1 MKKKLLSIIL
11 AIAMLIALTTTAF
24 AASEPV
30 TAPSRVMLSWT
41 EEPSATMTITWVDA
55 LGVTAGTVRYSTDK
69 SLAGTT
75 EVKAT
80 AAPNKSVIDEDG
92 ARFTAT
98 LTELT
103 PATTYW
109 YSVGSG
115 DAWTA
120 PQSFTTAEAETDNF
134 SFLFLGDI
142 QVTQSAAVDFPAWG
156 KLVESAYA
164 KNPGLTFGLQ
174 AGDIVESGIDTNHW
188 AAFLDAAT
196 PVFSRIPFFATNGNH
211 ESNFLSGKPELYL
224 DTFTLPMNA
233 PEGFSEEFYS
243 FDYGNAHILVVN
255 SWVFSGEQKL
265 TDAQLDALDAWVA
278 LDLASSSAT
287 WKIVLTHV
295 PLYPVHSDTTGVK
308 AREHWIDIF
317 QQYGVDLMLVGHQH
331 VYSRLKPMTGGAPD
345 YENGIVQIMGNS
357 GLKFYDSADETYAE
371 RTIYNVSNYEVLSV
385 DGNSLTVQAFDID
398 GNELDYLALTPRT
411 SEGATRAE
419 FVDLLWRSVGSPT
432 VEGGEA
438 FSDVPATSPYSAA
451 LLWARSVGV
460 VNGVGGGKFDPDS
473 RILPEH
479 TSLIL
484 GRYTALGGLS

>member
-1 MKKKLLSIIL
+1 MKKKLLAAL
-11 AIAMLIALTTTAF
+11 LALTLIISFVPSAF

-30 TAPSRVMLSWT
+30 SAPSRVMLSWT
-41 EEPSATMTITWVDA
+41 AEPATTMTITWVDA
-55 LGVTAGTVRYSTDK
+55 DTVAAGAVRYSTDK
-69 SLAGTT
+69 SLTDAT

-80 AAPNKSVIDEDG
+80 AAPNKSAMDEDG

-98 LTELT
+98 LTGLS

-115 DAWTA
+115 DNWTA
-120 PQSFTTAEAETDNF
+120 PQSFTTAETTTDNF

-156 KLVESAYA
+156 KLAEAAYA
-164 KNPGLTFGLQ
+164 KNPGLAFALQ

-196 PVFSRIPFFATNGNH
+196 PVFSKIPFFATNGNH

-224 DTFTLPMNA
+224 DTFTFPLNA
-233 PEGFSEEFYS
+233 PKGFAEEFYS
-243 FDYGNAHILVVN
+243 FDYGNAHVLVVN

-265 TDAQLDALDAWVA
+265 TEAQLDALDAWVA
-278 LDLASSSAT
+278 LDLAASNAT

-295 PLYPVHSDTTGVK
+295 PLYPIHSDTTGVK

-345 YENGIVQIMGNS
+345 YEDGIVQIMGNS

-398 GNELDYLALTPRT
+398 GNELDYLALSPRE
-411 SEGATRAE
+411 SRGATRAE
-419 FVDLLWRSVGSPT
+419 FVDLLWRSIGSPT
-432 VEGGEA
+432 ATGGEA
-438 FSDVPATSPYSAA
+438 FSDVPASSPYAAA

-460 VNGVGGGKFDPDS
+460 VNGIGGNRFDPDS
-473 RILPEH
+473 KILPEH
-479 TSLIL
+479 IVWIL
-484 GRYTALGGLS
+484 ERYENYSS